1 MRGAQGVTSPLA
13 GQMFFR
19 MSLFS
24 VFGGAKRWLGTNPDG
39 SARQLTTADFFKA
52 RHQLHTCQ
60 PIARELQQCHDH
72 LHATCRADDRP
83 GPATPARL
91 CPVWRRCCRL
101 HRPRTAQ
108 ATLCSQRSPNGGV
121 TVAAGQCTASN
132 YRRLHCAALLNLR
145 AVHHPPSESAVMQH
159 TASWEQAG
167 RHMRRQRAA
176 GARQLRWRQV

>member
-1 MRGAQGVTSPLA
+1 MTSPLA

-83 GPATPARL
+83 GPAIPARL

-132 YRRLHCAALLNLR
+132 YRQPSLRGTAEFAGSTSSTFGVCRDAAHCILGTGG
-145 AVHHPPSESAVMQH
+145 PPHAPAEGSRSASAQM
-159 TASWEQAG
+159 ASGLEP
-167 RHMRRQRAA
+167 
-176 GARQLRWRQV
+176 